1 MNFPRK
7 GDRGMTLVETLILIL
22 VAALVVVMAYPA
34 LKKIL
39 SSKEQSAATQQTA
52 P

>member
-7 GDRGMTLVETLILIL
+7 GDRGLTLVETLILIL
-22 VAALVVVMAYPA
+22 VAALVVIMAYPA

-39 SSKEQSAATQQTA
+39 SSKEQPPAGQQAA